1 MKKTRRKL
9 LDPVWS
15 EALLSVPSEHSK
27 EKTVAELLNQLR
39 SAYESSV
46 EEAVHVVSN
55 HPFAEVIAAEA
66 AKRAGWR
73 GAATLEVS
81 PEDGHIYLVVTGK
94 GAAKSDSGTIRDWQS
109 ELPSIGELR
118 EEAESLGIDPA
129 PFGRGKRKLLKAIE
143 AKKSVTPKKRGFRKT
158 SVAVSETKVVPVNKT
173 KTNLSQL
180 VSSADEINLDDF

>member
-46 EEAVHVVSN
+46 EEAVKVVSE

-66 AKRAGWR
+66 ARRAGWR

-81 PEDGHIYLVVTGK
+81 PEDGHVYLVVAGK
-94 GAAKSDSGTIRDWQS
+94 GASKSDTVRDWQS

-118 EEAESLGIDPA
+118 EEAEALGIDPT
-129 PFGRGKRKLLKAIE
+129 PFGRSKRKLLKAIE
-143 AKKSVTPKKRGFRKT
+143 AEKAKAPKKKGFRKT
-158 SVAVSETKVVPVNKT
+158 SVAVSETKVVPVNKA